1 MAESGQYIYGPVPSR
16 RLGLSLGVDIVP
28 FKVCTLDCIYCQL
41 GRTTEK
47 TIERRSYVPVQ
58 GVLDELRARLAQ
70 PLEADFVTISG
81 SGEPTLN
88 SQVGAI
94 IDGIKGLTQIP
105 VAVVTNGVLL
115 YMEDVRT
122 DCAKA
127 DLVVPSLDAGDDHT
141 FGLINRPHKDIT
153 IEKVIAGLV
162 QFREQYAGPI
172 WLEVFL
178 IEGVNTGAGQVA
190 KIKDAVERIRP
201 DKVQLN
207 TAVRPT
213 ADSRVVRPDAAT
225 LQDIAG
231 ELGPLAEIVVDV
243 SPDHGGQHR
252 PPRAEEVLS
261 MLKRRPCSLSDICA
275 GLNIAR
281 NHAIKCVQHL
291 TGAGLASMVEK
302 NGVLF
307 YWAAERAE
315 RGQAAH

>member
-1 MAESGQYIYGPVPSR
+1 MAEGGQYIYGPVPSR

-28 FKVCTLDCIYCQL
+28 FKVCALDCIYCQL

-47 TIERRSYVPVQ
+47 TIERRSYVGVQ
-58 GVLDELRARLAQ
+58 GVLDELSARLAQ

-88 SQVGAI
+88 LQLGAI

-162 QFREQYAGPI
+162 QFREQFGGPI

-190 KIKDAVERIRP
+190 KIKDAIERIHP

-225 LQDIAG
+225 LQAIAA
-231 ELGPLAEIVVDV
+231 ELGPLAEIVVEV
-243 SPDHGGQHR
+243 SRDRCGQHR
-252 PPRAEEVLS
+252 PPGAEEVLS
-261 MLKRRPCSLSDICA
+261 MLKRRPCSLGDICT

-281 NHAIKCVQHL
+281 NHAIKCVHHL
-291 TGAGLASMVEK
+291 TGSGRASVVEK

-315 RGQAAH
+315 RGRATH